1 MRNLCLVSMA
11 EHDILAKIALFEVQE
26 AAIMSEAYVGSAS
39 KLLPWM
45 LQQGE
50 LVQTVVVKV
59 IAEIDMHGTA
69 GKS

>member
-1 MRNLCLVSMA
+1 MRNFCLVSMA

-26 AAIMSEAYVGSAS
+26 APIVAHAYEVSAS
-39 KLLPWM
+39 KFFPGVLEKS
-45 LQQGE
+45 E
-50 LVQTVVVKV
+50 LVESGVVKV